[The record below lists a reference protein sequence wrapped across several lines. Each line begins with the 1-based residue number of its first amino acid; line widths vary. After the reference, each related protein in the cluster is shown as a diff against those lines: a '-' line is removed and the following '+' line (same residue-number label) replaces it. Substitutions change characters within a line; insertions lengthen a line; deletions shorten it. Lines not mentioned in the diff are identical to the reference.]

1 MHTFRTD
8 TRAPAC
14 VPVRCPQALEA
25 GGAFGTAAHCSAVY
39 DLEGELGAGE
49 SEDEAHGGEPS
60 VDDAEATGYAD
71 RVKRARAARAA
82 VTNRLSDEQRGE
94 VNAACE
100 AVLTRPSEGAGPLQ
114 SYDSDASSDVTIAFA
129 RLKAKKP
136 SYWES
141 LDDPEAADR
150 FVLAFLNRSPLI
162 VEQIL
167 HPEREVPLDSLP
179 LATHRTGSYV
189 IVTDADT
196 AKVAAYLRAR
206 PSKGTVQQRG
216 VLGCKLSK
224 AEAAGMTRLS
234 ERYGGKT
241 AQNKVRQPAHVVG
254 SEQLC
259 DTTARL
265 LEQECGGVTVFKEMA
280 TVAEIAELGR
290 QAGVSVNEALS
301 LAEVVTVEGLGLMTR
316 DGNLNVARPGC
327 VSVATS
333 VSVAGGRVVRAA
345 GGITLSRP
353 RCGIASRR

>member
-1 MHTFRTD
+1 MHACIPSVQD
-8 TRAPAC
+8 EHAAEGPA
-14 VPVRCPQALEA
+14 
-25 GGAFGTAAHCSAVY
+25 
-39 DLEGELGAGE
+39 
-49 SEDEAHGGEPS
+49 DEAYGDEQTE
-60 VDDAEATGYAD
+60 DDAKATGYDD
-71 RVKRARAARAA
+71 RVKLAEAARAA
-82 VTNRLSDEQRGE
+82 VTNRLSDEQHGE
-94 VNAACE
+94 VKAACE

-114 SYDSDASSDVTIAFA
+114 SCDASSSDVTTAFA
-129 RLKAKKP
+129 MLKAKRP
-136 SYWES
+136 SYWERF
-141 LDDPEAADR
+141 DDQEAADR
-150 FVLAFLNRSPLI
+150 FVRAFLDRSPLI
-162 VEQIL
+162 VAQIL
-167 HPEREVPLDSLP
+167 DPKREVPLDSLP
-179 LATHRTGSYV
+179 PATPSTGSYV

-259 DTTARL
+259 DKTARL
-265 LEQECGGVTVFKEMA
+265 LEQECGGVTVFLEMA

-333 VSVAGGRVVRAA
+333 VSVAGGRAVRAA
-345 GGITLSRP
+345 GGIRTRRFGVASP
-353 RCGIASRR
+353 R